1 MFETKRYGSS
11 LASAQGMAEI
21 VYHNTVR
28 TVRKTHRNA
37 VIGLCLNI
45 LQSLTMVAGFYFL
58 FDLLGMR
65 SAAIRGDFILYIMS
79 GIFLFM
85 THAKTLAAVSGAE
98 TSTSAMMKHAPM
110 NTAISIAS
118 AALAALYQQVLSMVV
133 ILWAYHVTMGPITIF
148 DPIGAF
154 MMVLLAW
161 FTGVGVGLCFF
172 ALRPW
177 MPEAANILTQIYARV
192 NMIASG
198 KMFVA
203 NTLPPTMLAMFDWNP
218 LFHAID
224 QCRGFI
230 FINYFPRNSSIGY
243 AVVVG
248 VVLIVIGMMAEF
260 VTRKQAS
267 VSWSAGR

>member
-1 MFETKRYGSS
+1 MFETKRYESALG
-11 LASAQGMAEI
+11 SAQGMAEL

-37 VIGLCLNI
+37 IIGLGLNI
-45 LQSLTMVAGFYFL
+45 VQSLTMVAGFYFM

-65 SAAIRGDFILYIMS
+65 AAAIRGDFVLYIMS

-98 TSTSAMMKHAPM
+98 TSTSPMMKHAPM
-110 NTAISIAS
+110 STAVSVAS
-118 AALAALYQQVLSMVV
+118 AAFASLYQQILSMVV
-133 ILWAYHVTMGPITIF
+133 ILWAYHVWAGPITIHN
-148 DPIGAF
+148 PLGAF

-161 FTGVGVGLCFF
+161 FTGIGVGLVFF

-177 MPEAANILTQIYARV
+177 LPEMSNILTQIYARA

-203 NTLPPTMLAMFDWNP
+203 NMLPPSMLALFDWNP

-224 QCRGFI
+224 QCRGFV
-230 FINYFPRNSSIGY
+230 FLNYFPRNSSIEY
-243 AVVVG
+243 AVIVG
-248 VVLIVIGMMAEF
+248 IVLIVLGMMGEF

-267 VSWSAGR
+267 MSWGAGR